1 VDAAGNSGTGTTA
14 SNVYAIDTL
23 DPVAPEISIKPRWWM
38 GDKFR
43 QQAWSSFPVWKRG
56 KLAVFSGQWCLLA

>member
-38 GDKFR
+38 GDKSL
-43 QQAWSSFPVWKRG
+43 QQAWSSFPVWKREEAG
-56 KLAVFSGQWCLLA
+56 SIPGQWCLLA